1 MLNCINNDQKQS
13 MYIILIFVLIVLKTI
28 YRLYE
33 ILRLNKNNDD
43 YFVNKN
49 YIFSKFN
56 IENYSFSW
64 LDVLNIAKFLNILL
78 LSN

>member
-56 IENYSFSW
+56 IENYSFS
-64 LDVLNIAKFLNILL
+64 
-78 LSN
+78 